1 MAILCLL
8 LSAVCLSDYRNTR
21 ISNKMILIILFYGMG
36 YRYWDAGGR
45 GLTEYVINCFFI
57 FLLLF
62 PLFIIGVIGAGD
74 VKLYSVTSGYLSG
87 QELPCF
93 LLISLLFSAIFSII
107 KLIREGGG
115 RERMLYLCSYLA
127 EVSRCRRW
135 KEYFH
140 DASEAGRA
148 GIPLAGPVFLSL
160 LLHVGGVY

>member
-8 LSAVCLSDYRNTR
+8 LSAVCLSDYRNAR
-21 ISNKMILIILFYGMG
+21 IPNRMMLIILFYGMG
-36 YRYWDAGGR
+36 YRYWDAGGS
-45 GLTEYVINCFFI
+45 GLLEYVSTCFFM

-87 QELPCF
+87 QVLSCF
-93 LLISLLFSAIFSII
+93 LIISLLLSAVFSII
-107 KLIREGGG
+107 KLIREGFG
-115 RERMLYLCSYLA
+115 RERLLYLCSYLA
-127 EVSRCRRW
+127 EVSRCRCWR
-135 KEYFH
+135 EYFR
-140 DASEAGRA
+140 DASDARRA